1 MLAKQIYDDFIR
13 FHREENSAAT
23 VRFYSQGLAWFV
35 RGFGE
40 LDWGSLDRIA
50 VKDALFASYHRADGA
65 PLAPATQRRNKV
77 AFEQLQKHA
86 IEQEFVA
93 AGILTA
99 KDLRKPGV
107 GRRETI
113 PTAEQLGAI
122 IEAATPAFRLALR
135 GFRACGMRP
144 GELCRS
150 DIEHIAESDGVRAIV
165 LKAHKTAK
173 KTGKPRVIA
182 LGEELGRVVAEAAG
196 DRQEGPIWRDDQER
210 RWTPGR
216 LSDRWRTI
224 CRRLG
229 LPSGMPLYSL
239 RHYVGTWATRNA
251 GIHKAAT
258 LLGHT
263 SISMTQ
269 RYAHG
274 NASDQLAAQAG
285 VEAAGDHRENGEHHE
300 K

>member
-1 MLAKQIYDDFIR
+1 MLVRQIFEDFVR

-23 VRFYSQGLAWFV
+23 VRFYTQGLAWFV

-40 LDWGSLDRIA
+40 LDWAAIDRIA
-50 VKDALFASYHRADGA
+50 VKDALFASYHRADGS

-86 IEQEFVA
+86 IEQEFIE

-107 GRRETI
+107 GRREII
-113 PTAEQLGAI
+113 PTAEQLAAI
-122 IEAATPAFRLALR
+122 IAAAPPAFRLALR

-165 LKAHKTAK
+165 LRAHKTAR

-182 LGEELGRVVAEAAG
+182 LGEELGRVVAEAIGERTA
-196 DRQEGPIWRDDQER
+196 GPIWLDDSAR
-210 RWTPGR
+210 RWTPAR
-216 LSDRWRTI
+216 LSERWRAI

-229 LPSGMPLYSL
+229 LPVGMPLYSV
-239 RHYVGTWATRNA
+239 RHFVGTWATRNTD
-251 GIHKAAT
+251 IHKAAM
-258 LLGHT
+258 LLGHS

-274 NASDQLAAQAG
+274 DASDQLAAQAG
-285 VEAAGDHRENGEHHE
+285 VARGDQRADQFPG
-300 K
+300 